1 MTPFILT
8 SLGAN
13 DLGFVL
19 YFFASFVVEVDGFCI
34 RSRSRSRS
42 GSDGING
49 SDLSVVV
56 ELLAS
61 DDNIS

>member
-13 DLGFVL
+13 DLEFVL

-34 RSRSRSRS
+34 RSRSRS